1 MSTNLSRRALLG
13 GALAVAA
20 VPLVGFGRA
29 GSASDPFTLGVA
41 SGEPSPDGMVIWT
54 RLAPVPLAD
63 DGLGGMP
70 WRMVDVEWEIATDER
85 FRGIEQRGMAAATP
99 ESAHTVHVELAGLR
113 PGTQYFYR
121 FRAGGYLSATGRT
134 RTAPAPDAMP
144 SLTMCFASCSNYEQG
159 WFTGYRR
166 LAEDHP
172 DLVVHLGDYQY
183 EYAGR
188 PGGVRTHAG
197 PETVT
202 LAQYR
207 QRFAQ
212 YRIDPDL
219 QAAHATAPWLVVF
232 DDHELDNNWAAEV
245 PEEPQP
251 DFRARRAAAMQAYYE
266 NMPLRAS
273 ARPQGAA
280 MRLYRRVQWGAL
292 ATFHLLDT
300 RQYRT
305 DQACGDAYD
314 ADCPEL
320 NSPGRTLTGP
330 DQERWLLEGL
340 RDSRARWDI
349 LGQQVF
355 FAPLDVVAG
364 PRRGVNADAWDGYRA
379 DRDRIT
385 AGLAGARN
393 PVVLTG
399 DVHSHWAAEISDPR
413 NGPVATE
420 LVTTSITSGGDGS
433 DSRPDVDEILPEN
446 PHIKYFSNRRGYVR
460 TRITADALRADFRT
474 LPFVTRPGAQARTD
488 ATFVIA
494 DRSPVLT

>member
-20 VPLVGFGRA
+20 IPLVGFG
-29 GSASDPFTLGVA
+29 SAEPVSDPFTLGVA
-41 SGEPSPDGMVIWT
+41 SGEPVPDGVVIWT

-70 WRMVDVEWEIATDER
+70 WRTVDVEWEVASDDR
-85 FRGIEQRGMAAATP
+85 FHRIEQRGMAVATP
-99 ESAHTVHVELAGLR
+99 ESAHAVHVELTGLR
-113 PGTQYFYR
+113 PGTEYYYR
-121 FRAGGYLSATGRT
+121 FRAAGYLSGIGRT
-134 RTAPAPDAMP
+134 RTAPQPGALTPV
-144 SLTMCFASCSNYEQG
+144 TMCFASCSNYEQG

-166 LAEDHP
+166 LAEDDP

-188 PGGVRTHAG
+188 DGGVRRHVG

-202 LAQYR
+202 LAHYR

-212 YRIDPDL
+212 YKTDPDL
-219 QAAHATAPWLVVF
+219 QAAHAAAPWLVVF
-232 DDHELDNNWAAEV
+232 DDHELDNNWAADV

-251 DFRARRAAAMQAYYE
+251 DFTARRAAAMQAYYE
-266 NMPLRAS
+266 NMPLRAP

-280 MRLYRRVQWGAL
+280 MQLYRRVQWGAL

-330 DQERWLLEGL
+330 DQERWLLDGL
-340 RDSRARWDI
+340 RESRARWDI

-364 PRRGVNADAWDGYRA
+364 PRRGVNADAWDGYA
-379 DRDRIT
+379 AGRDRIT
-385 AGLAGARN
+385 AGLAAVRN

-413 NGPVATE
+413 SGPVATE
-420 LVTTSITSGGDGS
+420 LVTTSISSGGDGS
-433 DSRPDVDEILPEN
+433 DSRPDVDAILPEN

-460 TRITADALRADFRT
+460 TRLTTGELRADFRT
-474 LPFVTRPGAQARTD
+474 LPFVSRSGAPARTD

-494 DRSPVLT
+494 DRTPVLT

>member
-20 VPLVGFGRA
+20 IPLVGFDRA
-29 GSASDPFTLGVA
+29 ELTSDPFTLGVA
-41 SGEPSPDGMVIWT
+41 SGEPVPDGVVIWT

-70 WRMVDVEWEIATDER
+70 WRTVDVEWEIATDDR
-85 FRGIEQRGMAAATP
+85 FGVVEQRGMTVATP
-99 ESAHTVHVELAGLR
+99 ESAHAVHVELAGLR
-113 PGTQYFYR
+113 PGTEYFYR
-121 FRAGGYLSATGRT
+121 FRAGGYVSATGRT
-134 RTAPAPDAMP
+134 RTAPQPGALTPV
-144 SLTMCFASCSNYEQG
+144 TMCFASCSNYEQG

-188 PGGVRTHAG
+188 DGGVRRHAG
-197 PETVT
+197 PETAT

-212 YRIDPDL
+212 YKTDPDL
-219 QAAHATAPWLVVF
+219 QAAHAAAPWLVVF
-232 DDHELDNNWAAEV
+232 DDHELDNNWAADV
-245 PEEPQP
+245 PEKPQP
-251 DFRARRAAAMQAYYE
+251 DFPARRAAAMQAYHE
-266 NMPLRAS
+266 NMPLRAA
-273 ARPQGAA
+273 ARPRGTA
-280 MRLYRRVQWGAL
+280 MQLYRRVQWGAL

-305 DQACGDAYD
+305 DQACGDAYGT
-314 ADCPEL
+314 DCPEL

-330 DQERWLLEGL
+330 DQERWLLDGL
-340 RDSRARWDI
+340 RDSRAGWDI
-349 LGQQVF
+349 LAQQVF
-355 FAPLDVVAG
+355 FAPLDVAAG
-364 PRRGVNADAWDGYRA
+364 PRRGVNPDAWDGYGA
-379 DRDRIT
+379 GRDRIT
-385 AGLAGARN
+385 AGLAGVRN

-413 NGPVATE
+413 TGPVATE

-433 DSRPDVDEILPEN
+433 DSRPDVDAILPDN

-460 TRITADALRADFRT
+460 TRITGDELRADFRT
-474 LPFVTRPGAQARTD
+474 LPYVSRPGAPARTD

-494 DRSPVLT
+494 DRAPVLT